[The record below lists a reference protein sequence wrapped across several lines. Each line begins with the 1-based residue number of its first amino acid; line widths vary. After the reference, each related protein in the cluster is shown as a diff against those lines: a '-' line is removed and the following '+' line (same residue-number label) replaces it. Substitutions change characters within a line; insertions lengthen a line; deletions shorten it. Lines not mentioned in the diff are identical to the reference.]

1 MSDILGGIR
10 VNSMIWMASAL
21 TLGSL
26 YICVKYSNYLVDQLR
41 QIRPNYH
48 GYSNVIPI
56 HNHFQ
61 SRNALL
67 SFYLFLAIYFY

>member
-26 YICVKYSNYLVDQLR
+26 YICVINKNNIVD
-41 QIRPNYH
+41 
-48 GYSNVIPI
+48 
-56 HNHFQ
+56 
-61 SRNALL
+61 
-67 SFYLFLAIYFY
+67 